1 MVCSSISDPDPG
13 LIVSGDSDPDW
24 QAGIVV
30 WVLTGDKQETAIN
43 IAHSCRYQGRGL
55 IVDGLQQYFGSRISL
70 GSWIRIWI
78 GRPG

>member
-1 MVCSSISDPDPG
+1 MDPD
-13 LIVSGDSDPDW
+13 LDW

-55 IVDGLQQYFGSRISL
+55 IVDGLKHYFESGFSL
-70 GSWIRIWI
+70 GSWIRIRI